1 MVTAGKIAVG
11 AVALAT
17 VCYGL
22 IEFRGPHGYNAFVEK
37 RTEVQRLKKENKSIE
52 DEIAALEKH
61 VEKLNTEPAAKELE
75 IRKRNGLAKQGETV
89 YLLQDKTLKP
99 YTAATAPAK

>member
-1 MVTAGKIAVG
+1 MVTAGKIAVA

-22 IEFRGPHGYNAFVEK
+22 IEFRGPHGYSAFVEK
-37 RTEVQRLKKENKSIE
+37 RTEVQRLKKENKAIE

-61 VEKLNTEPAAKELE
+61 VDKLNTDPTAKELE

-99 YTAATAPAK
+99 YSAATAPAK